1 MAYSKRWTFHVNA
14 EVTCPTNLSADAARV
29 ASMLGLGPQLV
40 QPLYRNLRL
49 GISPGEILAIVGPS
63 GAGKSVLL
71 RQLAQ
76 QAPRC
81 RPLRTEEL
89 SRCDRPAVSA
99 LEGGTLAQRLEV
111 LSRCGLAE
119 AAALVTPARRLSGGQ
134 LYRLALADALWGASR
149 RNEPTLVLADEFAA
163 VLDEATAASLC
174 RQVRKLVRGSTIA
187 LVAAMPRRDL
197 LPALAP
203 DVVVVK
209 PLGEAAS
216 LLVGEGLAELIE
228 AGAAVAEPADWPV
241 QRGNIHDYHALAVFH
256 YLAGPPAAHKRV
268 WVVRPPSPL
277 PGDPAVAA
285 VLVVSPPVPAV
296 RGRNIATEGRYAGGD
311 RRASLALLNAEV
323 ECISRVVVHPIY
335 RGCGLAVR
343 LVRHAISTA
352 QTPRVEALAAMGN
365 VHPFFEHAGMRAY
378 RLAPDAATAALH
390 AAAARVGLAVDDLAV
405 ARPVERL
412 LARRNA
418 RSREFLA
425 ALRRYAAKA
434 AGYRRLDPLAAARRS
449 ARQYVYYLAQ
459 RPR

>member
-1 MAYSKRWTFHVNA
+1 MAQCKRWTFHVNA
-14 EVTCPTNLSADAARV
+14 QVACPTGLSADASRV
-29 ASMLGLGPQLV
+29 ASMFGLGEQLV

-49 GISPGEILAIVGPS
+49 TISPGQILAIVGPS

-89 SRCDRPAVSA
+89 SRCDQPVVSA
-99 LEGGTLAQRLEV
+99 LEGGTLGERLEM

-163 VLDEATAASLC
+163 VLDEATATSLC
-174 RQVRKLVRGSTIA
+174 RQVRKLVRNSTIA
-187 LVAAMPRRDL
+187 LAAAMPRRDL
-197 LPALAP
+197 LAMLAP
-203 DVVVVK
+203 DAVVVK

-216 LLVGEGLAELIE
+216 LLVGEALAELIE
-228 AGAAVAEPADWPV
+228 AGQPDSSPADWPV
-241 QRGNIHDYHALAVFH
+241 QRGNIHDYHALAGFH

-268 WVVRPPSPL
+268 WVVRPPAPL
-277 PGDPAVAA
+277 PGDPALAA

-296 RGRNIATEGRYAGGD
+296 RGRNIATAGRYVGAD
-311 RRASLALLNAEV
+311 RKASLALLNAEM

-343 LVRHAISTA
+343 LVRHAIATA
-352 QTPRVEALAAMGN
+352 GTPFVEALAAMGN
-365 VHPFFEHAGMRAY
+365 VHPFFEHAGMQAY
-378 RLAPDAATAALH
+378 HLAPDAPTAALH
-390 AAAARVGLAVDDLAV
+390 AAAHRVGLAVDDLAA
-405 ARPVERL
+405 ARPVAAL
-412 LARRNA
+412 LARRSA
-418 RSREFLA
+418 RSRELLA

-434 AGYRRLDPLAAARRS
+434 AAGQRLNPLAAARRS
-449 ARQYVYYLAQ
+449 IRQYVYYLAE
-459 RPR
+459 RTS